1 MMAVALSVDVCATN
15 VVEESIV
22 AVDVSE
28 GVTCTVLISSA
39 CAVSCGNIIN
49 HSARIAVINADLS
62 NNLLINLSPLGR
74 QCLLR

>member
-1 MMAVALSVDVCATN
+1 MAVAVSTEVCTITAVSN
-15 VVEESIV
+15 DIV
-22 AVDVSE
+22 AVFDSE

-49 HSARIAVINADLS
+49 HRARSAVINADLS
-62 NNLLINLSPLGR
+62 INLLINLSPLDR